1 MKKTALFLLLLCSL
15 AGCIGHSVAQNKP
28 KEARTLPYID
38 RFGFHCYCKT
48 TTTEYKDVAPQRE
61 GVKGQSYYRCNNCAR
76 LFMAEHYTYDIEKAV
91 ITELKR
97 LHTCREQC
105 IKLDASLEGEQ
116 THYTLRRVCGSTH
129 PVEMV
134 ILDESGRELKRFWLD
149 SVRNEGTVSVPSGSR
164 FNYHLK
170 DAFPPAA
177 KPAQRPNI
185 RRNGV
190 GTRQ

>member
-1 MKKTALFLLLLCSL
+1 MKKTALFLLLLCCL
-15 AGCIGHSVAQNKP
+15 AGFIGQSVAQNKP
-28 KEARTLPYID
+28 KEARTPPYVD
-38 RFGFHCYCKT
+38 MSGLHCHCKT
-48 TTTEYKDVAPQRE
+48 TIVKSRDVAPQRKE
-61 GVKGQSYYRCNNCAR
+61 VKFQSYYRCANCSR
-76 LFMAEHYTYDIEKAV
+76 LFMAEHYTYGLDSVV

-105 IKLDASLEGEQ
+105 IQLDASREGEQ
-116 THYTLRRVCGSTH
+116 THFTLRRVCGSTH

-149 SVRNEGTVSVPSGSR
+149 AVRNEGTVSVPNGSR

-170 DAFPPAA
+170 DAFPPAT
-177 KPAQRPNI
+177 KPAQRPNT
-185 RRNGV
+185 RRNGI